1 MSLVDGA
8 PQVCKGGVIRKKTV
22 ILLILACLEE
32 YAVSASS
39 MATVE
44 QKWHSMC
51 KGSFARSL

>member
-39 MATVE
+39 MAMVE
-44 QKWHSMC
+44 QK
-51 KGSFARSL
+51 